1 MKAWVHS
8 EEVFA
13 DALHLTRLH
22 HTRGNWGEQCP
33 DALGGLD
40 KAGPPILL
48 ESKSRKGGFPVLI
61 QRAMEQACSYK
72 EAEGRIPV
80 VGLHKNGGRGAS
92 DWLVCLRLA
101 DFAAVVARAYGE
113 G

>member
-22 HTRGNWGEQCP
+22 HTKGNWGEQCP
-33 DALGGLD
+33 DAL
-40 KAGPPILL
+40 
-48 ESKSRKGGFPVLI
+48 KGGFPVLI